1 MMYLRRWVV
10 WINIYLPC
18 DRRKLDGFNIKLTTS
33 RDTHSE
39 DNQYGR
45 LTSRRYDQHQDNNQ
59 SRRSLEV
66 DQSNPKSTRTNSPIP
81 YPILKPTNH
90 VFRPQQSREKLPTRL
105 PTRRQP
111 RHGQQQPHG
120 RRQQQQRGRR
130 RFQANEREPCKTPG
144 SAGHHDQQ
152 CWRYEPFRGRL
163 DGRKQWYWRRETYD
177 WKRAG
182 RW

>member
-1 MMYLRRWVV
+1 MDQYIPTLRSKETGRF
-10 WINIYLPC
+10 Y
-18 DRRKLDGFNIKLTTS
+18 IKLTTS

-39 DNQYGR
+39 DNQYDR

-66 DQSNPKSTRTNSPIP
+66 DQSNPKSTRTNSPIS
-81 YPILKPTNH
+81 YPISHITTNQTQPTNH

-120 RRQQQQRGRR
+120 RRQQQQRGRPHV
-130 RFQANEREPCKTPG
+130 QANGREPCKAPG

-152 CWRYEPFRGRL
+152 CRWYEPFWGRL
-163 DGRKQWYWRRETYD
+163 DGRKQWYWRRETYN
-177 WKRAG
+177 WRRAG